1 MHHPLPEVL
10 ETFPRFRDAYDDYCL
25 APWSCHR
32 TTERE
37 LVPLIMQASSKWG
50 MSSTFKIGVEA
61 LIDSMKF
68 ATVAAEGANQEDRID
83 LVGQT
88 GFLRQGVIFASGGF
102 KVAFTHSLPVTGMP
116 EGWQCAEPGFRE
128 EWARYKQGRSTVA
141 RLLRSILSEV
151 NMPSVTPD
159 QPEEAANAPRLLDY
173 TGTRR
178 RRGTLRLL
186 VLLSINVFNYSTSLR
201 PRCLFPSDDLICGVI
216 GNAKL
221 VIYMDLNLANS
232 YYGPEMR
239 AHASPPPPHTMHSL
253 AIPLVLESQIDRQRR
268 HRREKPTTAMLAFT
282 SRRFLTRLPTRAF
295 STSSARLEVKKS
307 VSKIYPSAEEAVKDV
322 KGDSIVLSG
331 GFGLC
336 GTADTLIGALAKRP
350 EVKNLTCVSNNAG
363 VGKMGLGALLHSGQ
377 ISKMISSYL
386 GANKHFES
394 LYLTGKV
401 SLELTP
407 QGSLAERCR
416 AGGAGIPAFY
426 TPAGYGTA
434 VQTGEIP
441 IKYKEGGKEVEIP
454 GKPREVREFNGKG
467 YLMEEAI
474 KGDYALVKVW
484 KADEYGNC
492 VFRYAAQNFSG
503 AMARSAKMTIVEAE
517 EIVPVG
523 SLDPNNVHLP
533 GIFVNRVVQSTA
545 PKQIEIEVL
554 REEASSGGSAS
565 EAAMG
570 KDESRLRRER
580 IVKRAA
586 KELKEGMYV
595 NLGIGMPMLAPSFL
609 EPGTVIHMQSEN
621 GILGMGPYPTKSE
634 VDPDIVNAGKET
646 VTLLPGASTF
656 DSAESFSMI
665 RGGHVDVSMLGAM
678 QVSASGDIANYMIPG
693 KMVKGMGGAMD
704 LVSNPEQTKVVVVM
718 DHVAKGGKH
727 KILDECSLPL
737 TGVNCVSTII
747 TDLCVFQVDRQAKKL
762 ILTEL
767 AAGVTEEDVRK
778 ATGAKYEVSPDLVT
792 MDA

>member
-1 MHHPLPEVL
+1 MISLLPSS
-10 ETFPRFRDAYDDYCL
+10 RFL
-25 APWSCHR
+25 ASR
-32 TTERE
+32 
-37 LVPLIMQASSKWG
+37 
-50 MSSTFKIGVEA
+50 
-61 LIDSMKF
+61 
-68 ATVAAEGANQEDRID
+68 
-83 LVGQT
+83 
-88 GFLRQGVIFASGGF
+88 
-102 KVAFTHSLPVTGMP
+102 LP
-116 EGWQCAEPGFRE
+116 
-128 EWARYKQGRSTVA
+128 
-141 RLLRSILSEV
+141 
-151 NMPSVTPD
+151 
-159 QPEEAANAPRLLDY
+159 
-173 TGTRR
+173 
-178 RRGTLRLL
+178 
-186 VLLSINVFNYSTSLR
+186 
-201 PRCLFPSDDLICGVI
+201 PRCAV
-216 GNAKL
+216 
-221 VIYMDLNLANS
+221 
-232 YYGPEMR
+232 R
-239 AHASPPPPHTMHSL
+239 ALS
-253 AIPLVLESQIDRQRR
+253 
-268 HRREKPTTAMLAFT
+268 TTPI
-282 SRRFLTRLPTRAF
+282 RF
-295 STSSARLEVKKS
+295 EVKKS
-307 VSKIYPSAEEAVKDV
+307 VSKIWSSAEEAVKDV

-363 VGKMGLGALLHSGQ
+363 VGKFGLGALLHSGQ

-386 GANKHFES
+386 GANKHVKELSLISLRREQHFES
-394 LYLTGKV
+394 LYLTGQI

-407 QGSLAERCR
+407 QGTLAERCR

-426 TPAGYGTA
+426 TPSGFGTA

-441 IKYKEGGKEVEIP
+441 IRYKEGGKEVDIP
-454 GKPREVREFNGKG
+454 GKPRESREFNGKG
-467 YLMEEAI
+467 YIMEEAI
-474 KGDYALVKVW
+474 KGDYALIKVW

-492 VFRYAAQNFSG
+492 IFRYAAQNFSG

-523 SLDPNNVHLP
+523 ELDPNHVHLP
-533 GIFVNRVVQSTA
+533 GIFVNRVVKSET
-545 PKQIEIEVL
+545 PKRVEIEVL
-554 REEASSGGSAS
+554 REEKGTSSDASL
-565 EAAMG
+565 G
-570 KDESRLRRER
+570 KDEARQRRER

-586 KELKEGMYV
+586 KELKEGVSHASLLSFLLSRSNKALTACAHDRQMYV
-595 NLGIGMPMLAPSFL
+595 NLGIGMPMLAPTFL

-704 LVSNPEQTKVVVVM
+704 LVSNPEMTKVVVVM

-778 ATGAKYEVSPDLVT
+778 ATGAKYEVAPDLKQ
-792 MDA
+792 MLE

>member
-1 MHHPLPEVL
+1 M
-10 ETFPRFRDAYDDYCL
+10 
-25 APWSCHR
+25 
-32 TTERE
+32 
-37 LVPLIMQASSKWG
+37 LVS
-50 MSSTFKIGVEA
+50 
-61 LIDSMKF
+61 
-68 ATVAAEGANQEDRID
+68 
-83 LVGQT
+83 
-88 GFLRQGVIFASGGF
+88 
-102 KVAFTHSLPVTGMP
+102 
-116 EGWQCAEPGFRE
+116 
-128 EWARYKQGRSTVA
+128 
-141 RLLRSILSEV
+141 
-151 NMPSVTPD
+151 
-159 QPEEAANAPRLLDY
+159 
-173 TGTRR
+173 
-178 RRGTLRLL
+178 
-186 VLLSINVFNYSTSLR
+186 
-201 PRCLFPSDDLICGVI
+201 
-216 GNAKL
+216 
-221 VIYMDLNLANS
+221 
-232 YYGPEMR
+232 
-239 AHASPPPPHTMHSL
+239 
-253 AIPLVLESQIDRQRR
+253 
-268 HRREKPTTAMLAFT
+268 T

-295 STSSARLEVKKS
+295 STSSARLDVKKT

-394 LYLTGKV
+394 LYLTGQV

-407 QGSLAERCR
+407 QGTLAERCR

-441 IKYKEGGKEVEIP
+441 IKYKEGGKEVEVP
-454 GKPREVREFNGKG
+454 GKPRETREFNGKG

-554 REEASSGGSAS
+554 REEASAGGSAS

-570 KDESRLRRER
+570 KDEARLRRER

-634 VDPDIVNAGKET
+634 VDPDIINAGKET

>member
-1 MHHPLPEVL
+1 MSLL
-10 ETFPRFRDAYDDYCL
+10 G
-25 APWSCHR
+25 
-32 TTERE
+32 
-37 LVPLIMQASSKWG
+37 ASR
-50 MSSTFKIGVEA
+50 
-61 LIDSMKF
+61 SM
-68 ATVAAEGANQEDRID
+68 A
-83 LVGQT
+83 
-88 GFLRQGVIFASGGF
+88 
-102 KVAFTHSLPVTGMP
+102 
-116 EGWQCAEPGFRE
+116 
-128 EWARYKQGRSTVA
+128 
-141 RLLRSILSEV
+141 
-151 NMPSVTPD
+151 
-159 QPEEAANAPRLLDY
+159 
-173 TGTRR
+173 
-178 RRGTLRLL
+178 
-186 VLLSINVFNYSTSLR
+186 
-201 PRCLFPSDDLICGVI
+201 
-216 GNAKL
+216 
-221 VIYMDLNLANS
+221 
-232 YYGPEMR
+232 
-239 AHASPPPPHTMHSL
+239 
-253 AIPLVLESQIDRQRR
+253 
-268 HRREKPTTAMLAFT
+268 
-282 SRRFLTRLPTRAF
+282 TRLPFTARCL
-295 STSSARLEVKKS
+295 STTAPRFEVKKS
-307 VSKIYPSAEEAVKDV
+307 VSKIWSSAQEAVKDV

-336 GTADTLIGALAKRP
+336 GTADTLIGALSRRP

-363 VGKMGLGALLHSGQ
+363 VGKFGLGALLHSGQ
-377 ISKMISSYL
+377 ISRMISSYL
-386 GANKHFES
+386 GTNKHFES
-394 LYLTGKV
+394 LYLNGQV

-407 QGSLAERCR
+407 QGTLAERCR

-426 TPAGYGTA
+426 TPSGYGTA

-441 IKYKEGGKEVEIP
+441 IRYKEGGKEVDIP
-454 GKPREVREFNGKG
+454 GVAREVREFNGKG
-467 YLMEEAI
+467 YIMEEAI
-474 KGDYALVKVW
+474 KGDYAFVKVW

-523 SLDPNNVHLP
+523 TLDPNQIHLP
-533 GIFVNRVVQSTA
+533 GIFVNRVVKSETS
-545 PKQIEIEVL
+545 KRVEFEVL
-554 REEASSGGSAS
+554 REEKSNDEAAAASSS
-565 EAAMG
+565 G
-570 KDESRLRRER
+570 KDEARLRRER

-634 VDPDIVNAGKET
+634 VDADIINAGKET

-704 LVSNPEQTKVVVVM
+704 LVSNPEATKVVVVM

-727 KILDECSLPL
+727 KILDDCSLPL

-747 TDLCVFQVDRQAKKL
+747 TDLCVFQVDREAKKL

-767 AAGVTEEDVRK
+767 AAGVAEEDVRK

>member
-1 MHHPLPEVL
+1 MMSLLP
-10 ETFPRFRDAYDDYCL
+10 
-25 APWSCHR
+25 
-32 TTERE
+32 
-37 LVPLIMQASSKWG
+37 
-50 MSSTFKIGVEA
+50 
-61 LIDSMKF
+61 
-68 ATVAAEGANQEDRID
+68 
-83 LVGQT
+83 
-88 GFLRQGVIFASGGF
+88 
-102 KVAFTHSLPVTGMP
+102 
-116 EGWQCAEPGFRE
+116 
-128 EWARYKQGRSTVA
+128 
-141 RLLRSILSEV
+141 
-151 NMPSVTPD
+151 
-159 QPEEAANAPRLLDY
+159 
-173 TGTRR
+173 
-178 RRGTLRLL
+178 
-186 VLLSINVFNYSTSLR
+186 
-201 PRCLFPSDDLICGVI
+201 
-216 GNAKL
+216 
-221 VIYMDLNLANS
+221 
-232 YYGPEMR
+232 
-239 AHASPPPPHTMHSL
+239 
-253 AIPLVLESQIDRQRR
+253 
-268 HRREKPTTAMLAFT
+268 T
-282 SRRFLTRLPTRAF
+282 SRRFAGRLPLATRSL
-295 STSSARLEVKKS
+295 STTAARFDVKKS
-307 VSKIYPSAEEAVKDV
+307 VSKIYGSADEAVKDV
-322 KGDSIVLSG
+322 QGGSIVLSG

-350 EVKNLTCVSNNAG
+350 EVKDLTCVSNNAG
-363 VGKMGLGALLHSGQ
+363 VGKFGLGALLHSGQ

-386 GANKHFES
+386 GANKHFEG
-394 LYLTGKV
+394 LYLNGEI

-407 QGSLAERCR
+407 QGTLAERCR

-426 TPAGYGTA
+426 TPSGYGTA

-441 IKYKEGGKEVEIP
+441 IRYKKGGKEVEIA
-454 GKPREVREFNGKG
+454 GKPREVREFGGKG
-467 YLMEEAI
+467 YIMEEAI
-474 KGDYALVKVW
+474 KGDYALIKVW

-523 SLDPNNVHLP
+523 SIDPNEVHLP
-533 GIFVNRVVQSTA
+533 GIFVNRVVQSTV
-545 PKQIEIEVL
+545 PKRAEVEVL
-554 REEASSGGSAS
+554 REEKGSSPSVG
-565 EAAMG
+565 AMG
-570 KDESRLRRER
+570 KDEARLRRER

-656 DSAESFSMI
+656 DSCESFSMI

-678 QVSASGDIANYMIPG
+678 QVSASGDLANYMIPG

-704 LVSNPEQTKVVVVM
+704 LVSNPDATKVVVVM

-737 TGVNCVSTII
+737 TGVNCISTII
-747 TDLCVFQVDRQAKKL
+747 TDLCVFQVDRAAKKL

-778 ATGAKYEVSPDLVT
+778 ATGAKYETSPNLIT
-792 MDA
+792 MDE

>member
-1 MHHPLPEVL
+1 MSLLP
-10 ETFPRFRDAYDDYCL
+10 A
-25 APWSCHR
+25 
-32 TTERE
+32 
-37 LVPLIMQASSKWG
+37 
-50 MSSTFKIGVEA
+50 
-61 LIDSMKF
+61 
-68 ATVAAEGANQEDRID
+68 
-83 LVGQT
+83 
-88 GFLRQGVIFASGGF
+88 
-102 KVAFTHSLPVTGMP
+102 
-116 EGWQCAEPGFRE
+116 
-128 EWARYKQGRSTVA
+128 
-141 RLLRSILSEV
+141 
-151 NMPSVTPD
+151 
-159 QPEEAANAPRLLDY
+159 
-173 TGTRR
+173 
-178 RRGTLRLL
+178 
-186 VLLSINVFNYSTSLR
+186 
-201 PRCLFPSDDLICGVI
+201 
-216 GNAKL
+216 
-221 VIYMDLNLANS
+221 
-232 YYGPEMR
+232 
-239 AHASPPPPHTMHSL
+239 
-253 AIPLVLESQIDRQRR
+253 
-268 HRREKPTTAMLAFT
+268 
-282 SRRFLTRLPTRAF
+282 SRRLTTRLPFAARSL
-295 STSSARLEVKKS
+295 STTAPRFEVKKS
-307 VSKIYPSAEEAVKDV
+307 VSKIWASADEAVKDV

-336 GTADTLIGALAKRP
+336 GTADTLISALSKRP

-363 VGKMGLGALLHSGQ
+363 VGKFGLGALLHSGQ
-377 ISKMISSYL
+377 ISRMISSYL
-386 GANKHFES
+386 GTNKHFES
-394 LYLTGKV
+394 LYLNGQI

-407 QGSLAERCR
+407 QGTLAERCR

-426 TPAGYGTA
+426 TPSGYGTA

-441 IKYKEGGKEVEIP
+441 IRYKEGGKEVDIP

-467 YLMEEAI
+467 YIMEEAI
-474 KGDYALVKVW
+474 KGDYAFVKVW

-523 SLDPNNVHLP
+523 SLDPNHVHLP
-533 GIFVNRVVQSTA
+533 GIFVNRVVKSTE
-545 PKQIEIEVL
+545 PKRVEFEVL
-554 REEASSGGSAS
+554 REEKSDDKAADASL
-565 EAAMG
+565 G
-570 KDESRLRRER
+570 KDEARLRRER

-634 VDPDIVNAGKET
+634 VDPDIINAGKET

-704 LVSNPEQTKVVVVM
+704 LVSNPEATKVVVVM

-727 KILDECSLPL
+727 KILDECNLPL

-747 TDLCVFQVDRQAKKL
+747 TDLCVFQVDREAKKL

-778 ATGAKYEVSPDLVT
+778 ATGAKYEVSPNLVT

>member
-1 MHHPLPEVL
+1 MSLLPSSRRMAVRLPLAFRAL
-10 ETFPRFRDAYDDYCL
+10 STSAPRF
-25 APWSCHR
+25 
-32 TTERE
+32 
-37 LVPLIMQASSKWG
+37 
-50 MSSTFKIGVEA
+50 
-61 LIDSMKF
+61 
-68 ATVAAEGANQEDRID
+68 
-83 LVGQT
+83 
-88 GFLRQGVIFASGGF
+88 
-102 KVAFTHSLPVTGMP
+102 
-116 EGWQCAEPGFRE
+116 
-128 EWARYKQGRSTVA
+128 
-141 RLLRSILSEV
+141 
-151 NMPSVTPD
+151 
-159 QPEEAANAPRLLDY
+159 
-173 TGTRR
+173 
-178 RRGTLRLL
+178 
-186 VLLSINVFNYSTSLR
+186 
-201 PRCLFPSDDLICGVI
+201 
-216 GNAKL
+216 
-221 VIYMDLNLANS
+221 
-232 YYGPEMR
+232 
-239 AHASPPPPHTMHSL
+239 
-253 AIPLVLESQIDRQRR
+253 
-268 HRREKPTTAMLAFT
+268 
-282 SRRFLTRLPTRAF
+282 
-295 STSSARLEVKKS
+295 EVKKS
-307 VSKIYPSAEEAVKDV
+307 VSKIWSSADEAVKDV

-336 GTADTLIGALAKRP
+336 GTADTLIGALSKRP
-350 EVKNLTCVSNNAG
+350 EVQNLTCVSNNAG
-363 VGKMGLGALLHSGQ
+363 VGKFGLGALLHSGQ
-377 ISKMISSYL
+377 ISRMISSYL
-386 GANKHFES
+386 GSNKHFEA
-394 LYLTGKV
+394 LYLNGQI

-407 QGSLAERCR
+407 QGTLAERCR

-426 TPAGYGTA
+426 TPSGYGTA

-441 IKYKEGGKEVEIP
+441 IKYKEGGKEVDIP
-454 GKPREVREFNGKG
+454 GQPREVREFNGKG
-467 YLMEEAI
+467 YIMEEAI
-474 KGDYALVKVW
+474 KGDYAFVKVW

-523 SLDPNNVHLP
+523 SIDPNEVHLP
-533 GIFVNRVVQSTA
+533 GIFVNRVVKSET
-545 PKQIEIEVL
+545 PKRVEFEVL
-554 REEASSGGSAS
+554 REEKSDAASDAS
-565 EAAMG
+565 LG
-570 KDESRLRRER
+570 KDEARLRRER

-634 VDPDIVNAGKET
+634 VDPDIINAGKET

-704 LVSNPEQTKVVVVM
+704 LVSNPEATKVVVVM

-727 KILDECSLPL
+727 KILDSCSLPL

-747 TDLCVFQVDRQAKKL
+747 TDLCVFQVDREAKKL

-778 ATGAKYEVSPDLVT
+778 ATGAKYEVSPDLIT

>member
-1 MHHPLPEVL
+1 
-10 ETFPRFRDAYDDYCL
+10 
-25 APWSCHR
+25 
-32 TTERE
+32 
-37 LVPLIMQASSKWG
+37 
-50 MSSTFKIGVEA
+50 
-61 LIDSMKF
+61 
-68 ATVAAEGANQEDRID
+68 
-83 LVGQT
+83 
-88 GFLRQGVIFASGGF
+88 
-102 KVAFTHSLPVTGMP
+102 
-116 EGWQCAEPGFRE
+116 
-128 EWARYKQGRSTVA
+128 
-141 RLLRSILSEV
+141 
-151 NMPSVTPD
+151 
-159 QPEEAANAPRLLDY
+159 
-173 TGTRR
+173 
-178 RRGTLRLL
+178 
-186 VLLSINVFNYSTSLR
+186 
-201 PRCLFPSDDLICGVI
+201 
-216 GNAKL
+216 
-221 VIYMDLNLANS
+221 
-232 YYGPEMR
+232 
-239 AHASPPPPHTMHSL
+239 
-253 AIPLVLESQIDRQRR
+253 
-268 HRREKPTTAMLAFT
+268 ML
-282 SRRFLTRLPTRAF
+282 
-295 STSSARLEVKKS
+295 SSARRVLGRAPLATRSLSTTAARFDVKQT
-307 VSKIYPSAEEAVKDV
+307 VSKIYASPAEAVADV

-336 GTADTLIGALAKRP
+336 GTADTLIGALSQRP

-363 VGKMGLGALLHSGQ
+363 VGKFGLGALLHSGQ

-394 LYLTGKV
+394 LYLNGQI

-407 QGSLAERCR
+407 QGTLAERCR

-426 TPAGYGTA
+426 TPSGYGTA

-441 IKYKEGGKEVEIP
+441 IRYKEGGKEVDIP
-454 GKPREVREFNGKG
+454 GKAREARDFDGKG
-467 YLMEEAI
+467 YIMEEAI
-474 KGDYALVKVW
+474 KGDYALIKVW

-523 SLDPNNVHLP
+523 SLDPNHIHLP
-533 GIFVNRVVQSTA
+533 GIYVNRVVKSET
-545 PKQIEIEVL
+545 PKRVEIEVL
-554 REEASSGGSAS
+554 REEKGDTAS
-565 EAAMG
+565 EAALG
-570 KDESRLRRER
+570 KDEARLRRER

-621 GILGMGPYPTKSE
+621 GILGMGPYPTKAE
-634 VDPDIVNAGKET
+634 VDADIINAGKET

-727 KILDECSLPL
+727 KILDTCSLPL

-747 TDLCVFQVDRQAKKL
+747 TDLCVFQVDREAKKL

-778 ATGAKYEVSPDLVT
+778 ATGAKYEVAPDLKT

>member
-1 MHHPLPEVL
+1 M
-10 ETFPRFRDAYDDYCL
+10 
-25 APWSCHR
+25 
-32 TTERE
+32 
-37 LVPLIMQASSKWG
+37 LVS
-50 MSSTFKIGVEA
+50 
-61 LIDSMKF
+61 
-68 ATVAAEGANQEDRID
+68 
-83 LVGQT
+83 
-88 GFLRQGVIFASGGF
+88 
-102 KVAFTHSLPVTGMP
+102 
-116 EGWQCAEPGFRE
+116 
-128 EWARYKQGRSTVA
+128 
-141 RLLRSILSEV
+141 
-151 NMPSVTPD
+151 
-159 QPEEAANAPRLLDY
+159 
-173 TGTRR
+173 
-178 RRGTLRLL
+178 
-186 VLLSINVFNYSTSLR
+186 
-201 PRCLFPSDDLICGVI
+201 
-216 GNAKL
+216 
-221 VIYMDLNLANS
+221 
-232 YYGPEMR
+232 
-239 AHASPPPPHTMHSL
+239 
-253 AIPLVLESQIDRQRR
+253 
-268 HRREKPTTAMLAFT
+268 T
-282 SRRFLTRLPTRAF
+282 SRRFLTRQLPTRAF
-295 STSSARLEVKKS
+295 STSSARLDVKKT

-407 QGSLAERCR
+407 QGTLAERCR

-441 IKYKEGGKEVEIP
+441 IKYTEGGKEVEVP

-503 AMARSAKMTIVEAE
+503 AMARSARMTIVEAE

-554 REEASSGGSAS
+554 REEASAGGSAS

-570 KDESRLRRER
+570 KDEARLRRER

-634 VDPDIVNAGKET
+634 VDPDIINAGKET

>member
-1 MHHPLPEVL
+1 MSLLP
-10 ETFPRFRDAYDDYCL
+10 
-25 APWSCHR
+25 
-32 TTERE
+32 
-37 LVPLIMQASSKWG
+37 
-50 MSSTFKIGVEA
+50 
-61 LIDSMKF
+61 
-68 ATVAAEGANQEDRID
+68 
-83 LVGQT
+83 
-88 GFLRQGVIFASGGF
+88 
-102 KVAFTHSLPVTGMP
+102 
-116 EGWQCAEPGFRE
+116 
-128 EWARYKQGRSTVA
+128 
-141 RLLRSILSEV
+141 
-151 NMPSVTPD
+151 
-159 QPEEAANAPRLLDY
+159 
-173 TGTRR
+173 
-178 RRGTLRLL
+178 
-186 VLLSINVFNYSTSLR
+186 
-201 PRCLFPSDDLICGVI
+201 
-216 GNAKL
+216 
-221 VIYMDLNLANS
+221 
-232 YYGPEMR
+232 
-239 AHASPPPPHTMHSL
+239 
-253 AIPLVLESQIDRQRR
+253 
-268 HRREKPTTAMLAFT
+268 T
-282 SRRFLTRLPTRAF
+282 SRRFIGRLPLASRSL
-295 STSSARLEVKKS
+295 STTAARFDVKKS
-307 VSKIYPSAEEAVKDV
+307 VSKIWGSADEAVKDV

-363 VGKMGLGALLHSGQ
+363 VGKFGLGALLHSGQ

-394 LYLTGKV
+394 LYLNGEI

-407 QGSLAERCR
+407 QGTLAERCR
-416 AGGAGIPAFY
+416 AGGAGIPAFF
-426 TPAGYGTA
+426 TPSGYGTA

-441 IKYKEGGKEVEIP
+441 IRYKKGGKEVEIP
-454 GKPREVREFNGKG
+454 GKAREVREFNGKG
-467 YLMEEAI
+467 YIMEEAI
-474 KGDYALVKVW
+474 KGDYALIKVW

-517 EIVPVG
+517 EIVPIG
-523 SLDPNNVHLP
+523 SIDPNEVHLP
-533 GIFVNRVVQSTA
+533 GIFVNRVVKSET
-545 PKQIEIEVL
+545 PKRVEIEVL
-554 REEASSGGSAS
+554 REEKGATQSD
-565 EAAMG
+565 AALG
-570 KDESRLRRER
+570 KDEARLRRER

-678 QVSASGDIANYMIPG
+678 QVSASGDLANYMIPG

-704 LVSNPEQTKVVVVM
+704 LVSNPEATKVVVVM

-727 KILDECSLPL
+727 KIFDQCSLPL

-778 ATGAKYEVSPDLVT
+778 ATSAKYEVSPDLIT